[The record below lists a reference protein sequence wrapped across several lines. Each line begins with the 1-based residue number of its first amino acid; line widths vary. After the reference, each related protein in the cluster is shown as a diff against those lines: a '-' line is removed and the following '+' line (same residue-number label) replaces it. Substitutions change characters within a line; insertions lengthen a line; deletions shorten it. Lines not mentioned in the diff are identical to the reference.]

1 MAFQR
6 GPHLLLATFCLLLSF
21 LVSIDQAQAKPQDV
35 ITVVELGSADE
46 VIVKPKGD
54 NDDEDDDDSSSEET
68 VEDSAEDPQRRRR
81 DTAQRASIPGL
92 PDPATIIKVAEL
104 FQSIGEQIV
113 PILLEAILPG
123 TDAAGD
129 RIARNVEL
137 LKSFKRS
144 LEVYSSELQMDEM

>member
-6 GPHLLLATFCLLLSF
+6 GPHLLLATFCLLLCQ
-21 LVSIDQAQAKPQDV
+21 LVSIDQAQAKPQDL

-54 NDDEDDDDSSSEET
+54 DDEDSSSEET

-92 PDPATIIKVAEL
+92 PDPATIIKIAEL
-104 FQSIGEQIV
+104 FQSVGEQIV

-144 LEVYSSELQMDEM
+144 LEVYSTELQMDDM

>member
-6 GPHLLLATFCLLLSF
+6 GPHLLLATFCLLLCQ
-21 LVSIDQAQAKPQDV
+21 LVSIDQAQAKPQDL

-54 NDDEDDDDSSSEET
+54 DDEDSSSEET

-81 DTAQRASIPGL
+81 DTAQRASIP
-92 PDPATIIKVAEL
+92 
-104 FQSIGEQIV
+104 GEQIV

-144 LEVYSSELQMDEM
+144 LEVYSTELQMDDM

>member
-81 DTAQRASIPGL
+81 DTAQRASIPG
-92 PDPATIIKVAEL
+92 
-104 FQSIGEQIV
+104 EQIV